1 MKLLRHDLHTLSGAY
16 VLDAVDSTAER
27 DRYEHHLHRCQTC
40 AGEVRE
46 LREVTTS
53 LAIAAALQPPPA
65 LRPQVL
71 AAVRRTRQL
80 PPVVED
86 EPRRG
91 RLWEWWLGLWSGWL
105 PRLAVGFAAAG
116 AAAAVVLAVIL
127 VGVQHR
133 LDDAQAQNHA
143 IAAVLAAP
151 DARVLT
157 RPTSVGGSAT
167 VVLSRAEREL
177 IVTTEGLRP
186 LPRGQVYEAW
196 LINPRQTRPAGL
208 LPAPS
213 GGRTQPLLAG
223 GLAPGDTLG
232 LTVEPA
238 GGTAQPT
245 TKPILLMPLST

>member
-46 LREVTTS
+46 LLEVTTS
-53 LAIAAALQPPPA
+53 LAMAAALQPPPA

-105 PRLAVGFAAAG
+105 PRW
-116 AAAAVVLAVIL
+116 
-127 VGVQHR
+127 
-133 LDDAQAQNHA
+133 
-143 IAAVLAAP
+143 
-151 DARVLT
+151 
-157 RPTSVGGSAT
+157 GST
-167 VVLSRAEREL
+167 
-177 IVTTEGLRP
+177 G
-186 LPRGQVYEAW
+186 
-196 LINPRQTRPAGL
+196 
-208 LPAPS
+208 
-213 GGRTQPLLAG
+213 
-223 GLAPGDTLG
+223 
-232 LTVEPA
+232 
-238 GGTAQPT
+238 
-245 TKPILLMPLST
+245 

>member
-53 LAIAAALQPPPA
+53 LAMAAALQPPPA

-133 LDDAQAQNHA
+133 LDHAQAQNHA

-186 LPRGQVYEAW
+186 LPRGKVYELS
-196 LINPRQTRPAGL
+196 LIH
-208 LPAPS
+208 
-213 GGRTQPLLAG
+213 
-223 GLAPGDTLG
+223 
-232 LTVEPA
+232 
-238 GGTAQPT
+238 
-245 TKPILLMPLST
+245 I

>member
-1 MKLLRHDLHTLSGAY
+1 MKLRRDDLHTLSGVY
-16 VLDAVDSTAER
+16 VLDALGSTAER
-27 DRYEHHLHRCQTC
+27 DRYEHHLGRCQTC
-40 AGEVRE
+40 AGEVRG
-46 LREVTTS
+46 LREVTTD
-53 LAIAAALQPPPA
+53 LAMAAAVQPPPA

-80 PPVVED
+80 PPVIEA

-91 RLWEWWLGLWSGWL
+91 PRRGWWAGLRSGWL

-127 VGVQHR
+127 AGVQQR
-133 LDDAQAQNHA
+133 LDDAQAENHA

-151 DARVLT
+151 DARVLA
-157 RPTSVGGSAT
+157 RPTSEGGRAT

-177 IVTTEGLRP
+177 IVTTAGLPP
-186 LPRGQVYEAW
+186 LPRDKVYEAW

-213 GGRTQPLLAG
+213 GGRTQPLLAT
-223 GLAPGDTLG
+223 GLSPGDTLG

-245 TKPILLMPLST
+245 TKPIVLIPLST

>member
-1 MKLLRHDLHTLSGAY
+1 MKLRRHDLHTLSGVY

-27 DRYEHHLHRCQTC
+27 DRYEHHLGRCQTC

-46 LREVTTS
+46 LREVTTN
-53 LAIAAALQPPPA
+53 LAMAATVQPPPA
-65 LRPQVL
+65 MRPQVL

-80 PPVVED
+80 PPVTED

-91 RLWEWWLGLWSGWL
+91 RLWGWWPGLWSGWL

-151 DARVLT
+151 DARVVT
-157 RPTSVGGSAT
+157 RPTSAGGRAT

-177 IVTTEGLRP
+177 IVTTEGLPP
-186 LPRGQVYEAW
+186 LPRDKVYEAW

-208 LPAPS
+208 LPTPS
-213 GGRTQPLLAG
+213 GGRTQPLLAS

-238 GGTAQPT
+238 GGSAQPT
-245 TKPILLMPLST
+245 TRPIVLMPLST